1 MTHLLNLET
10 WSIGRSLVF
19 GFTMIKDASKSQ
31 QIGLRVSL
39 TDCDFVASV
48 DSTVEL
54 LALCIFGIQLHTIDK
69 DAIAAVCGDKTVQ
82 AEQFRPVSAHPHYF
96 VDAFGVKVD
105 HDTAFGHAGV
115 QWIWEDNCVQGAS
128 SPSRDTR
135 TQIERDGT
143 ERVRSGRQTSQSR
156 CRTDKLGLCLRDRV

>member
-82 AEQFRPVSAHPHYF
+82 AEQFRPVFAHPHYF
-96 VDAFGVKVD
+96 VDAFGVEVD

-115 QWIWEDNCVQGAS
+115 
-128 SPSRDTR
+128 
-135 TQIERDGT
+135 
-143 ERVRSGRQTSQSR
+143 
-156 CRTDKLGLCLRDRV
+156 